1 MTSTSNTNSLQK
13 TLFIFRQK
21 IKFIHLPSFLKYY
34 KNITNLLFWEFG
46 HVHQKQHKFVRNW
59 RLSAKK
65 NQLDPSIFQGY
76 YTLKNP
82 EIWLVKNNLENNFR
96 TRNLPGMRFAM
107 EDKNYKKFHFALLF
121 GKTKW
126 KNFQKSNIP
135 YFGALFSKSGQ
146 KWIVHLMQKIRKLW
160 SQFYER
166 LLTDKRTDG
175 LNYRAI

>member
-21 IKFIHLPSFLKYY
+21 IIFINLPSFLKYY

-46 HVHQKQHKFVRNW
+46 HVHQKQHKSVRNW

-65 NQLDPSIFQGY
+65 NQLDPSSFQGY

-121 GKTKW
+121 GKTNEKIFKKAIYPILGLLFPNLG
-126 KNFQKSNIP
+126 KNELSTSCKKSEN
-135 YFGALFSKSGQ
+135 YGANSMKDF
-146 KWIVHLMQKIRKLW
+146 
-160 SQFYER
+160 
-166 LLTDKRTDG
+166 
-175 LNYRAI
+175 